1 MLQMKKGYIVL
12 IVLLC
17 LVLGLGAFFGPKVY
31 RSVRAWQL
39 VEEFLTCPS
48 QSLDMTV
55 MTEGNKNVD
64 FRLDWQEIRDQRIF
78 TLESGGETVHYCDGV
93 IYLKNGKGYRFSE
106 AIPDLTPILE
116 KPWLLVPLVQ
126 IQKEGDQWLLAL
138 KTEELL
144 PQIRNLNVTLEEGEE
159 GIREVYVNTWGK
171 DVGDFLGLQA
181 KVRNDRTV
189 LEMPRSVLEAIESGT
204 VQGGKDLTRDVIRLV
219 RGWMLLNNKDPLG
232 MEMDVSVDL
241 LELPLGTE
249 LTLYTTDAYGKT
261 VSYLNKN
268 GVGFYFTEGAACTP
282 EGVKIGTPD
291 ASMDMSQLPGMA
303 YYLCFN
309 GDLACEGDVYRLDLN
324 QEGMEQVLYTIA
336 PEAKDMALSLTEG
349 TLELR
354 MEGDAI
360 SSIYIHVA
368 GQVDLVITKVDIGAG
383 VDMKIIQEE
392 FELNIP
398 QKVLDTLLE

>member
-1 MLQMKKGYIVL
+1 MKTRYIVL
-12 IVLLC
+12 I
-17 LVLGLGAFFGPKVY
+17 LVLCVILALGALFGPKIYGGIRVC
-31 RSVRAWQL
+31 QL
-39 VEEFLTCPS
+39 TEDFLTGES
-48 QSLDMTV
+48 RSLDVRV
-55 MTEGNKNVD
+55 MTEGNRNVD
-64 FRLDWQEIRDQRIF
+64 VRLDWQSVGQKRIF
-78 TLESGGETVHYCDGV
+78 TLESGGESIYYCDGV

-106 AIPDLTPILE
+106 ALPDLSPILE
-116 KPWLLVPLVQ
+116 KPWLLAPLVQ

-159 GIREVYVNTWGK
+159 GIRKVYVNTWGK
-171 DVGDFLGLQA
+171 EVGDFLGLQA
-181 KVRNDRTV
+181 VVRQERTV
-189 LEMPRSVLEAIESGT
+189 AAVPEEVIRSIKSGA
-204 VQGGKDLTRDVIRLV
+204 VQGGKDLTKDIIRMIK
-219 RGWMLLNNKDPLG
+219 GWMILNNKDPLG
-232 MEMDVSVDL
+232 VEMDVSVDL
-241 LELPLGTE
+241 LELPLSTQ
-249 LTLYTTDAYGKT
+249 LTLYTTGAYGKPI
-261 VSYLNKN
+261 SYLSKN
-268 GVGFYFTEGAACTP
+268 GTGFYFTEGAACTA
-282 EGVKIGTPD
+282 EGVAIDTPD
-291 ASMDMSQLPGMA
+291 SSMDMSRLFGLA

-309 GDLACEGDVYRLDLN
+309 GELSCDGDIYRLALN
-324 QEGMEQVLYTIA
+324 QQGMEQVLYTIV